1 MASTRNKRWNG
12 SVDTL
17 PSDFLKAV
25 LAKMAD
31 YGDRVQFSRSS
42 GPLPMYQTINSFD
55 KKMAFDRNHHL
66 ARVEGD
72 EFAES
77 NVSPIYTLEQINM
90 AIAGTRVSKEAKAKT
105 VRVVRTGG
113 AAPRP
118 TAAARLED
126 QFATA
131 RYEYFR
137 NHRATLPPSISEHTE
152 EITELMKKGKS
163 VEDAFS
169 EVVEKYY

>member
-1 MASTRNKRWNG
+1 MASTKNKRWNG

-17 PSDFLKAV
+17 PSEFLKDV

-31 YGDRVQFSRSS
+31 YGDRVQFSRKS

-66 ARVEGD
+66 ARVEDD
-72 EFAES
+72 EFSES
-77 NVSPIYTLEQINM
+77 NASPVYTLEQVNM
-90 AIAGTRVSKEAKAKT
+90 AIAGTRVSKEAKPKT
-105 VRVVRTGG
+105 VRVVRPGG
-113 AAPRP
+113 TVTR

-137 NHRATLPPSISEHTE
+137 NHRETLPSTISEHTE

-163 VEDAFS
+163 VDDAFG
-169 EVVEKYY
+169 EVIGKYY